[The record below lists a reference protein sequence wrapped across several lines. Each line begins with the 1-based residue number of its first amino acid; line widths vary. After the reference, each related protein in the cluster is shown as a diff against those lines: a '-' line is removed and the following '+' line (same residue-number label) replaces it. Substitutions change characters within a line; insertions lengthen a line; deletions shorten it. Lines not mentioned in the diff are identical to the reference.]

1 MEWNGMVVVYTP
13 HISHQFH
20 GGFQFSGGLPPP
32 PPPHSLR
39 VVCGFFNVP
48 QSWLT
53 GTNVGR
59 ELRFT
64 VLVGSQSIRVV
75 RFSHGFGKTNTAKF
89 QFDPECTDTF
99 CSVIFK
105 TSSVS
110 PTRVLNPRSPARKS
124 DAQLIN

>member
-1 MEWNGMVVVYTP
+1 MWDGSYGLQ
-13 HISHQFH
+13 SLLAL
-20 GGFQFSGGLPPP
+20 GLSGLSGFP
-32 PPPHSLR
+32 
-39 VVCGFFNVP
+39 
-48 QSWLT
+48 
-53 GTNVGR
+53 
-59 ELRFT
+59 
-64 VLVGSQSIRVV
+64 I
-75 RFSHGFGKTNTAKF
+75 FGKTNTAKF